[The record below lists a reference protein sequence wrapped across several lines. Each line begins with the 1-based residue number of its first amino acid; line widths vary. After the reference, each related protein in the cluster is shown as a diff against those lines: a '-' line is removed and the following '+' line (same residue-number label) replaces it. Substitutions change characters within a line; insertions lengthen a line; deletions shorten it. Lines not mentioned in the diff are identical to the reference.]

1 MKQYKISNLSN
12 VKMVALFSASMLF
25 TPLAA
30 AENMLDVYKTAK
42 DNDAVLG
49 AANAS
54 FAASKELV
62 PQARARLLP
71 SIGAQTSTSKI
82 NRDILLGGQA
92 VLGEE
97 YNDNSWNAQ
106 LRQPVFE
113 SGQLVHPSAAPN
125 LLLKRRACSW
135 KQRAKI

>member
-1 MKQYKISNLSN
+1 MKQYKISSLSI

-30 AENMLDVYKTAK
+30 AENMLDVYKTAQ

-62 PQARARLLP
+62 PQARSSLLP
-71 SIGAQTSTSKI
+71 SIGAQTNTSKI

-92 VLGEE
+92 GT
-97 YNDNSWNAQ
+97 W
-106 LRQPVFE
+106 
-113 SGQLVHPSAAPN
+113 
-125 LLLKRRACSW
+125 RRV
-135 KQRAKI
+135 Q

>member
-1 MKQYKISNLSN
+1 MKQYKISNVSI

-25 TPLAA
+25 TPWAA

-62 PQARARLLP
+62 PQARSRLLP

-82 NRDILLGGQA
+82 NRDHLARRTGRSWRRVQRQQLECA
-92 VLGEE
+92 VAPAG
-97 YNDNSWNAQ
+97 
-106 LRQPVFE
+106 VK
-113 SGQLVHPSAAPN
+113 SGQLVH
-125 LLLKRRACSW
+125 LR
-135 KQRAKI
+135 